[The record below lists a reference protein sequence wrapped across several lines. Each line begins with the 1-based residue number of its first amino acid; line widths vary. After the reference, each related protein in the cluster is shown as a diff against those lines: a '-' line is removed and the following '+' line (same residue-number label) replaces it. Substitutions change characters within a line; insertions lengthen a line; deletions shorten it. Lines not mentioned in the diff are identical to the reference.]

1 MRTRVVNIKKFDDDY
16 IFIGRG
22 SKWGNPYRIGKDGTR
37 EQVIEKYEDYIRN
50 KPEMMADLPKLVGE
64 NLGCYCYPKKC
75 HGDVLVKLIKERG
88 LENETKIRCIK

>member
-1 MRTRVVNIKKFDDDY
+1 VRTRVVNIKKFDDDY

-37 EQVIEKYEDYIRN
+37 EQVIEKYEDYIRK

-88 LENETKIRCIK
+88 LENEAKIRCIK